1 MANILLFDDKPG
13 VRKLLAEELAFQGY
27 TVITAGDVA
36 LVNEI
41 IKFSSLDLVIL
52 DLYVRGQH
60 RWDLFLDIKQQEP
73 HLPVLIVTDS
83 AGYRKDPRTTL
94 AAGLLVKSFD
104 FSDLLQ
110 RIAEVLRGKQAYPYK
125 EASDRGTI
133 SIPPPYPSSK
143 QPGKGAPNVLG
154 RSMGTLQ

>member
-27 TVITAGDVA
+27 TVMTVGDLA
-36 LVNEI
+36 LVKEI

-52 DLYVRGQH
+52 DIYVKGQH
-60 RWDLFLDIKQQEP
+60 RWDLFLDIKHQEP

-83 AGYRKDPRTTL
+83 AGYRKDPRATL

-104 FSDLLQ
+104 FNDLL
-110 RIAEVLRGKQAYPYK
+110 RKIAEVLQLKQAYTYN
-125 EASDRGTI
+125 EASERGPIPI
-133 SIPPPYPSSK
+133 SPPHTFQK
-143 QPGKGAPNVLG
+143 QPGKGAPKVLDS
-154 RSMGTLQ
+154 SMGTLQ